1 MKKILA
7 ILAIVFTLTSATYA
21 QTIFSLSYEP
31 STPLGDMT
39 NFIGATSL
47 RGLSGS
53 ANWFI
58 TNKINAGLT
67 IQWTGFYEK
76 EERETWYFDG
86 AAITANAWKEFYIW
100 SMYANARYQF
110 KDVEDEGNFVPYIG
124 LNVGTMYVDQN
135 AQVGTYE
142 LKEKKW
148 SFAFAPEAGFRLP
161 MGIEKQ
167 WGFNVLIRYQMA
179 LYDKHDISMLQFLN
193 YSVGVYWKLWPRG
206 ERY

>member
-1 MKKILA
+1 MKKTISIL
-7 ILAIVFTLTSATYA
+7 LLTFALTGSSYA
-21 QTIFSLSYEP
+21 QTIFGLSYEP
-31 STPLGDMT
+31 ATPLGDMT

-58 TNKINAGLT
+58 TNKISAGLT
-67 IQWTGFYEK
+67 LQWTGFYEK
-76 EERETWYFDG
+76 EERETWDFDG
-86 AAITANAWKEFYIW
+86 YAITANAWKEFYIW
-100 SMYANARYQF
+100 SVYANGKYQF
-110 KDVEDEGNFVPYIG
+110 KDVEEEGSFVPYIG
-124 LNVGTMYVDQN
+124 LNVGTMYIDQN

-142 LKEKKW
+142 IKEKNW
-148 SFAFAPEAGFRLP
+148 RFAFAPEAGFRLP

-167 WGFNVLIRYQMA
+167 WGFNVMLRYQIA
-179 LYDKHDISMLQFLN
+179 FYNVRDISTLQFLN